1 MTAPVTILLLDDEPL
16 LRRATALLLAHHGGC
31 VTPAATPDEAVALAA
46 GTPFDVA
53 IVDLSR
59 EGASAADVVRRMRAC
74 GAAPQRV
81 ITVSEADAEAPAD
94 LATAILRKPYPF
106 DRLLDAVFDAPR
118 RRPPRRRAAARLTL
132 RRPRPARRGEPG
144 RG

>member
-1 MTAPVTILLLDDEPL
+1 VTILLLDDEPL

-53 IVDLSR
+53 ILDLSR
-59 EGASAADVVRRMRAC
+59 EGASAADVLRRMRAS
-74 GAAPQRV
+74 GSAPQRV
-81 ITVSEADAEAPAD
+81 IAVSDAGVEAPAD
-94 LATAILRKPYPF
+94 LATASILRKPYPF

-118 RRPPRRRAAARLTL
+118 KPPSRRRGLTVRLMP
-132 RRPRPARRGEPG
+132 RRPRPSRRGARDPG
-144 RG
+144 